1 MALKTLR
8 IFISSPSDV
17 AEERLIARRVI
28 GRLDSQMGD
37 VLHLEAV
44 FWEHHPLLATSSF
57 QEQLPN
63 PSEMDIVLS
72 IVWSRLGTVLPDH
85 IRRPDGTTYASGTEF
100 EFEDAMEGHRRTGKP
115 EILVYRKTAKPD
127 WSGDA
132 SIAASQL
139 GQQQALERFLAKWFS
154 NRGDG
159 SLKAAFHAFD
169 SPADFEEL
177 LEAHL
182 GRLLERHLPSGV
194 RARASAPTWRHG
206 SPFRGLE
213 PFEAEHAPVFFGR
226 TAAVASILLKLRR
239 QADRGKAFV
248 LTVSASGAG
257 KSSLLR
263 AGVLPLLLQPGVV
276 GRASRW
282 RHAIMRPSD
291 GQGDL
296 TLALTRALQLP
307 TALPSLQDGDPSTLV
322 ERVRTA
328 LQHID
333 GTLPEAPEGE
343 CHLAL
348 LVDQLEE
355 MFSDERVTAR
365 GREQFVATL
374 AALSRSGY
382 VFVLATMR
390 SDVYPRLGELP
401 QLIDLK
407 ESDGQFDLL
416 PPVLR
421 EIGQIIRSPAAAAG
435 LRFEVREQTAER
447 LDETIRDA
455 AASNPGALPLLE
467 FLLEEL
473 YKLRNSED
481 VLTFRAYEE
490 LGGVEGALARRAE
503 QVFEGVGVDAQAA
516 APAVFRELV
525 ALGVDDDSK
534 ILRRSP
540 PRRAFAANPA
550 ANELVEALVEAR
562 LLISGSDAH
571 GEPVIS
577 LAHEALLQFWPR
589 LADWREKNRENLHIR
604 ARLSAAV
611 VVWEKQQRSP
621 DFLLA
626 RGKPIAEARALIA
639 DGVRLSP
646 GEMDLVGASM
656 QRARRFARVR
666 AGAIVSLAVLAVLA
680 SVAAY
685 LANHQ
690 SNIARTQ
697 ATTAQRTTDFM
708 VNMFATADPEE
719 NRGETVTVREILD
732 RGVTEMR
739 SSLSDE
745 QAVRGN
751 LLRAMGQA
759 YNGLGLYPKAHDL
772 LREAATAADKSGN
785 KAGMLEADLA
795 LAANRYADAAYPEAE
810 SLYRQS
816 LSLAQALHRQ
826 IDPTVSEAM
835 SGLAQSLYAQDKTE
849 ESERFYRQALDIDLE
864 LHGEN
869 HADTAR
875 SLDALGFFLYSETRY
890 REAEPIWQ
898 RALAVRLAVLGQRHA
913 KTAESL
919 NNLGSLFYQE
929 GKFDL
934 ADQSW
939 AQALAVERVVFGDSH
954 PNTAPTLNNLGRVEL
969 LRGKLADAKIHLS
982 ESLAIVRKN
991 HTPGHD
997 DTVLGL
1003 NSLAMVAIEQGDFA
1017 AAESQLHEALDVARA
1032 RHHFMLD
1039 QVLTNYGDLYVR
1051 TNRFAEAA
1059 STLGEARQTLQT
1071 RYGKALEGAEAWRV
1085 AILDSIVGSCDAAQ
1099 HKFDAAEKG
1108 LLAALPVLTQRF
1120 GDSGLYARQT
1130 NARLERLYIM
1140 WGRDAD
1146 AAIYKSRLAQIATQK
1161 SGAAD

>member
-8 IFISSPSDV
+8 IFISSPGDV
-17 AEERLIARRVI
+17 AEERLIARRAI
-28 GRLDSQMGD
+28 GRLDSQVGD
-37 VLHLEAV
+37 LLHLEAV

-63 PSEMDIVLS
+63 PSETDIVIS
-72 IVWSRLGTVLPDH
+72 ILWSRLGTVLPKH

-100 EFEDAMEGHRRTGKP
+100 EFEDAMEGHRRAGKP
-115 EILVYRKTAKPD
+115 QLLVYRKTAKPD

-132 SIAASQL
+132 TVAASQL
-139 GQQQALERFLAKWFS
+139 EQQQSLERFLTKWFA
-154 NRGDG
+154 NGDDG
-159 SLKAAFHAFD
+159 SLKAAFHPFAT
-169 SPADFEEL
+169 PADFEEL

-182 GRLLERHLPSGV
+182 VRLVEQYLPAGV
-194 RARASAPTWRHG
+194 SIRASAPIWRNG
-206 SPFRGLE
+206 SPFRGLQ
-213 PFEAEHAPVFFGR
+213 PFETEHAPVFFGR

-276 GRASRW
+276 GRAGQW
-282 RHAIMRPSD
+282 RHAIMRPSE

-296 TLALTRALQLP
+296 LLALTRALQSA
-307 TALPSLQDGDPSTLV
+307 TALPSLQEGDRSTLV

-328 LQHID
+328 LEHC
-333 GTLPEAPEGE
+333 EATQPGSAGSD

-348 LVDQLEE
+348 LLDQLEE

-365 GREQFVATL
+365 EREQFVTTV
-374 AALSRSGY
+374 AALSRSGC
-382 VFVLATMR
+382 VFVLATLR

-407 ESDGQFDLL
+407 EGDGQFDLL
-416 PPVLR
+416 PPALR

-435 LRFEVREQTAER
+435 LRFEARAQTSER

-473 YKLRNSED
+473 YKLRNSEH
-481 VLTFRAYEE
+481 VLTFKAYEE

-503 QVFEGVGVDAQAA
+503 QVFARVSPAAQSAA
-516 APAVFRELV
+516 SEVFGELV
-525 ALGVDDDSK
+525 ALGVDDATK
-534 ILRRSP
+534 VLRRSP
-540 PRRAFAANPA
+540 TRRAFAANPA
-550 ANELVEALVEAR
+550 ALELVDALVEAR
-562 LLISGSDAH
+562 LLISGSDAR

-589 LADWREKNRENLHIR
+589 FADWRERNRENLHIR

-611 VVWEKQQRSP
+611 AVWESHQRSP

-639 DGVRLSP
+639 DGVRLTA
-646 GEMDLVGASM
+646 GELGLVGASV
-656 QRARRFARVR
+656 QRARRFARLR
-666 AGAIVSLAVLAVLA
+666 ASAIVSLAVLSVLA
-680 SVAAY
+680 TVAAY

-690 SNIARTQ
+690 SNVARTQ
-697 ATTAQRTTDFM
+697 AATAQRTTDFM

-719 NRGETVTVREILD
+719 NRGATITVREILD
-732 RGVTEMR
+732 RGVTEMS
-739 SSLSDE
+739 SSLSE
-745 QAVRGN
+745 EPAVRSN

-759 YNGLGLYPKAHDL
+759 YNGLGLYPKAHRL
-772 LREAATAADKSGN
+772 LQEAASGAGKSGD
-785 KAGMLEADLA
+785 KANILEADLA
-795 LAANRYADAAYPEAE
+795 LAANRYADAAYTEAE

-816 LSLAQALHRQ
+816 LALARTLHGQ
-826 IDPTVSEAM
+826 TSPTVSEAL
-835 SGLAQSLYAQDKTE
+835 SGLAQSLYAQDKTP
-849 ESERFYRQALDIDLE
+849 ESERLYRQALDIDLE

-875 SLDALGFFLYSETRY
+875 SLDALGFFLYSENRY
-890 REAEPIWQ
+890 EEAEPLWR
-898 RALAVRLAVLGQRHA
+898 RALAVRLAVLGGRHA

-929 GKFDL
+929 GKFGL
-934 ADQSW
+934 ADRSW
-939 AQALAVERVVFGDSH
+939 SQALDVERVVFGESH
-954 PNTAPTLNNLGRVEL
+954 ANTASTLNNLGRVEL
-969 LRGKLADAKIHLS
+969 LRGKLADAKTHLS
-982 ESLAIVRKN
+982 EALTIVRNN

-997 DTVLGL
+997 DTLVEL
-1003 NSLAMVAIEQGDFA
+1003 NSLAMVAIEQSDFA
-1017 AAESQLHEALDVARA
+1017 AAETHLHEALDIARA
-1032 RHHFMLD
+1032 RHHWMLD
-1039 QVLTNYGDLYVR
+1039 QLLTNYGDLYVR
-1051 TNRFAEAA
+1051 TDRLPEATGA
-1059 STLGEARQTLQT
+1059 LTEARQTLQA
-1071 RYGKALEGAEAWRV
+1071 RYGKALQGAEGWRV
-1085 AILDSIVGSCDAAQ
+1085 AILESIEGSCATARRD
-1099 HKFDAAEKG
+1099 FGSAEKA
-1108 LLAALPVLTQRF
+1108 LLGALPALTQRF
-1120 GDSGLYARQT
+1120 GNSGLYARQT

-1146 AAIYKSRLAQIATQK
+1146 AAVYRTRLAQIGTAE
-1161 SGAAD
+1161 

>member
-8 IFISSPSDV
+8 IFISSPGDV

-37 VLHLEAV
+37 MLHLEAV
-44 FWEHHPLLATSSF
+44 FWEHHPLLASSSF

-63 PSEMDIVLS
+63 PSETDIVLS
-72 IVWSRLGTVLPDH
+72 IVWSRLGTVLPGH
-85 IRRPDGTTYASGTEF
+85 IRRPDGTTFASGTEF
-100 EFEDAMEGHRRTGKP
+100 EFEDAMEGYRRTGKP
-115 EILVYRKTAKPD
+115 QILVYRKTAQPV

-132 SIAASQL
+132 TVAASQL
-139 GQQQALERFLAKWFS
+139 EQQQGLERFLGKWFA
-154 NRGDG
+154 NLADG
-159 SLKAAFHAFD
+159 SLKAAFHPFD

-182 GRLLERHLPSGV
+182 LRLLEQHLPPGV

-206 SPFRGLE
+206 SPFRGLQ

-276 GRASRW
+276 GRASQW
-282 RHAIMRPSD
+282 RHAIMLPSE

-296 TLALTRALQLP
+296 TLALMRALQLP
-307 TALPSLQDGDPSTLV
+307 TALPSLHEGDPATLV
-322 ERVRTA
+322 ERVRMA
-328 LQHID
+328 LAHVSATESGD
-333 GTLPEAPEGE
+333 SGGE

-365 GREQFVATL
+365 GREQFVALL
-374 AALSRSGY
+374 AALARSGC

-416 PPVLR
+416 PPALR

-435 LRFEVREQTAER
+435 LRFEVREQTADR

-473 YKLRNSED
+473 YKLRGSED

-503 QVFEGVGVDAQAA
+503 QVFEGVSAAAQAA

-525 ALGVDDDSK
+525 ALGIDDDSK
-534 ILRRSP
+534 VLRRTP
-540 PRRAFAANPA
+540 PRRAFAASPA
-550 ANELVEALVEAR
+550 ADELVEALVEAR
-562 LLISGSDAH
+562 LLISGSDAR

-611 VVWEKQQRSP
+611 AVWEKQQRSP

-639 DGVRLSP
+639 DGVRLST
-646 GEMDLVGASM
+646 GETDLVGASM
-656 QRARRFARVR
+656 QRARRFARLR
-666 AGAIVSLAVLAVLA
+666 AGAIVSLAILAVLA

-697 ATTAQRTTDFM
+697 AATAQRTTDFM

-719 NRGETVTVREILD
+719 NRGEKVTVREILD

-759 YNGLGLYPKAHDL
+759 YNGLGLYPKAHEL
-772 LREAATAADKSGN
+772 LREAANAANKSGD
-785 KAGMLEADLA
+785 KANLLEADLA
-795 LAANRYADAAYPEAE
+795 LAANRYADAAYAEAE
-810 SLYRQS
+810 GLYRQS
-816 LSLAQALHRQ
+816 LSLARALHGQ
-826 IDPTVSEAM
+826 MDPTLSEAT
-835 SGLAQSLYAQDKTE
+835 SGLAQSLYAQDKTA
-849 ESERFYRQALDIDLE
+849 ESERFYRQALEIDLK

-898 RALAVRLAVLGQRHA
+898 RALAVRSSVLGQRHA

-939 AQALAVERVVFGDSH
+939 AQALEVERVVFGDAH
-954 PNTAPTLNNLGRVEL
+954 PNTALTLNNLGRVEL
-969 LRGKLADAKIHLS
+969 LRDKLADAKTHLS
-982 ESLAIVRKN
+982 EALDIGRKN
-991 HTPGHD
+991 HAPGHD
-997 DTVLGL
+997 DAVVEL
-1003 NSLAMVAIEQGDFA
+1003 NSLAMIAIEQGDLA
-1017 AAESQLHEALDVARA
+1017 TAESCLHEALDIART
-1032 RHHFMLD
+1032 RHHWMLD
-1039 QVLTNYGDLYVR
+1039 QLLTNYGDLYVR
-1051 TNRFAEAA
+1051 TNRLAEAA
-1059 STLGEARQTLQT
+1059 SALSEARQTLQT
-1071 RYGKALEGAEAWRV
+1071 RYGKALQGAEAWRV
-1085 AILDSIVGSCDAAQ
+1085 AILESIVGS
-1099 HKFDAAEKG
+1099 FDTARRDFGAAEHG
-1108 LLAALPVLTQRF
+1108 LLAALPALTQRF

-1146 AAIYKSRLAQIATQK
+1146 AAIYTRRLADLGTRE
-1161 SGAAD
+1161 